1 MNFLITIFNIRE
13 KKNDLLI
20 LLLILWTIHYKTS
33 DHGCNV
39 VKNISRAYLFLTVTL
54 HPLISNSPEKNLLN
68 QSTPCTL
75 QIVYFREII
84 REETVLQFKGKELS
98 PSFTP
103 YELLVLCDF
112 LP

>member
-1 MNFLITIFNIRE
+1 M
-13 KKNDLLI
+13 
-20 LLLILWTIHYKTS
+20 
-33 DHGCNV
+33 
-39 VKNISRAYLFLTVTL
+39 
-54 HPLISNSPEKNLLN
+54 SNSPEKNLLN

>member
-1 MNFLITIFNIRE
+1 M
-13 KKNDLLI
+13 
-20 LLLILWTIHYKTS
+20 
-33 DHGCNV
+33 
-39 VKNISRAYLFLTVTL
+39 
-54 HPLISNSPEKNLLN
+54 SNSPEKNLLN

-84 REETVLQFKGKELS
+84 KEETVLQFKGKELS